1 MGIAPHGVLGYEDD
15 RDRTKIVVKNEAA
28 ILDFADDI
36 HDATRSISAT
46 GRSLLFCA
54 ASATDFVFDVESLGS
69 IPVDDV
75 VLCGLNTIKRKLG
88 NLQVAV
94 KEIQGGDAGKA
105 EDG

>member
-1 MGIAPHGVLGYEDD
+1 MLGYEDD

-28 ILDFADDI
+28 ILDFANDI
-36 HDATRSISAT
+36 HETTRTLSAS
-46 GRSLLFCA
+46 GRSMLFCS

-75 VLCGLNTIKRKLG
+75 VLCGLNEIKRKLG

-94 KEIQGGDAGKA
+94 NEIAGGGEAAA
-105 EDG
+105 EAA